1 MIYDIAIIG
10 AGCAGLSLAYQISKN
25 KNIKKKI
32 IILDSKSEFKKDRTW
47 SFWKVDDHDFE
58 DCLEKEW
65 LKFNVKYQN
74 QYKIFE
80 KLIYPYQTID
90 SLKFYKKVQR
100 ELSNNFELR
109 LNSNIQ
115 TIKKNSN
122 IFEIKTEYTNVEA
135 KIIFD
140 SRVPNK
146 DPGNLY
152 QHFYGCEINTTEN
165 YFDENSVTLMDF
177 DCEQKK
183 GVHFFYI
190 LPFAKNRALIETTW
204 LSYLEKLDKKN
215 YIKELE
221 LYIQN
226 DLKIKNYN
234 IIRDEI
240 GAIPMFRTKSQNEF
254 GYFDIGLRGNVNR
267 MSTGYAFPYIQK
279 HSQIISNTIEN
290 LSYKKAI
297 SHKYEFL
304 DRLFVKVLKNNISI
318 MPNIFIKIFN
328 EHRQNQ
334 VIRFLSSKGSL
345 FDDYQVIKALPKKLF
360 LKNLLS
366 YGK

>member
-32 IILDSKSEFKKDRTW
+32 IILDNKSEFKKDRTW
-47 SFWKVDDHDFE
+47 SFWKVDEHDFE

-65 LKFNVKYQN
+65 FKFNIKYQD
-74 QYKIFE
+74 QYKIFD
-80 KLIYPYQTID
+80 KTIYPYQTID
-90 SLKFYKKVQR
+90 SLKFYNKIQN
-100 ELSNNFELR
+100 ELSNDFELR
-109 LNSNIQ
+109 LNSNIN
-115 TIKKNSN
+115 TIRKKSN
-122 IFEIKTEYTNVEA
+122 IFEIKTENTNIEA
-135 KIIFD
+135 KTIFD

-152 QHFYGCEINTTEN
+152 QHFYGYEIKTTKN
-165 YFDENSVTLMDF
+165 YFNENNVTLMDF
-177 DCEQKK
+177 DCEQKN

-190 LPFAKNRALIETTW
+190 LPFANNRALVETTW
-204 LSYLEKLDKKN
+204 LSCLDELDKKN

-221 LYIQN
+221 SYIQD

-234 IIRDEI
+234 IIREEI
-240 GAIPMFRTKSQNEF
+240 GAIPMFRIKSQNEF
-254 GYFDIGLRGNVNR
+254 GYFNIGLRGNINR

-279 HSQIISNTIEN
+279 HSRIIASKIEN
-290 LSYKKAI
+290 LSYEKAI
-297 SHKYEFL
+297 SSKYEFL

-318 MPNIFIKIFN
+318 MPNIFFKIFN
-328 EHRQNQ
+328 EHCQNQ

-345 FDDYQVIKALPKKLF
+345 LDDYQVIKTLPKKLF
-360 LKNLLS
+360 LKNLFS

>member
-25 KNIKKKI
+25 RNIKKKI
-32 IILDSKSEFKKDRTW
+32 IILDNKTEFKKDRTW

-109 LNSNIQ
+109 LNSNIK

-122 IFEIKTEYTNVEA
+122 IFEIKTENTNVEA

-152 QHFYGCEINTTEN
+152 QHFYGCEINTTESH
-165 YFDENSVTLMDF
+165 FDENSVTLMDF

-221 LYIQN
+221 LYIEN
-226 DLKIKNYN
+226 NLKIKNYN
-234 IIRDEI
+234 IIREEI
-240 GAIPMFRTKSQNEF
+240 GAIPMFRTKSQNEI

-290 LSYKKAI
+290 ISYKKAI
-297 SHKYEFL
+297 SPKYEFL

-318 MPNIFIKIFN
+318 MPNIFFKIFD

-345 FDDYQVIKALPKKLF
+345 FDDYQVIKTLPKKLF

>member
-25 KNIKKKI
+25 KNTKKKV
-32 IILDSKSEFKKDRTW
+32 IILDNKLEFKKDRTW
-47 SFWKVDDHDFE
+47 SFWKVEEHDFE

-65 LKFNVKYQN
+65 LQFNVKYQN

-80 KLIYPYQTID
+80 KSIYPYQTID
-90 SLKFYKKVQR
+90 SLKFYKKIQN
-100 ELSNNFELR
+100 ELSNNFDLK
-109 LNSNIQ
+109 LNSNIK
-115 TIKKNSN
+115 TIKKKSD
-122 IFEIKTEYTNVEA
+122 IFKISTDFEIIES

-140 SRVPNK
+140 SRVPNN

-152 QHFYGCEINTTEN
+152 QHFYGYEINTAEKHFN
-165 YFDENSVTLMDF
+165 ENSVTLMDF

-190 LPFAKNRALIETTW
+190 LPFANNRALIETTW
-204 LSYLEKLDKKN
+204 LSYLDVLDKKN

-221 LYIQN
+221 SYIQD
-226 DLKIKNYN
+226 DLKIKDYN
-234 IIRDEI
+234 VIREEI

-254 GYFDIGLRGNVNR
+254 GYFDIGLRGNINR
-267 MSTGYAFPYIQK
+267 MSTGYAFPYIQS
-279 HSQIISNTIEN
+279 HSRMIASTIEN
-290 LSYKKAI
+290 LSNKKSI
-297 SHKYEFL
+297 SFKYEFL
-304 DRLFVKVLKNNISI
+304 DRLFVKVLKDNISM
-318 MPNIFIKIFN
+318 MPHIFFKIFN
-328 EHRQNQ
+328 ENCQNQ

-345 FDDYQVIKALPKKLF
+345 FDDYQVIKTLPKKLF